1 MSYSLF
7 LTGFPG
13 FITSKLIYQL
23 TVHRSDLEFH
33 LLIQEKFISLAEK
46 HREEI
51 VRLSPSLEN
60 KIHFYIG
67 DITLTDCGLSAKD
80 IEFLQSTIREVWHLA
95 AVYDL
100 AIDRDRAFHINLN
113 GTKQVLGLIKQFK
126 NLERHYYIST
136 AYVSGDRTGVIYEE
150 ELNVG
155 QRFRNYYEET
165 KFLAEVEVRNSMREI
180 PTTIFRPGIVVGD
193 SKTGE
198 TQKLDGP
205 YYVINLMSK
214 LPNTFAMSLIGSGRN
229 TVNFVPVDFLIS
241 AMSYLSSRVES
252 RDKIYH
258 LTDPNPLTQLEIFN
272 LLSGLLGKKLAAVP
286 TPHFLA
292 RFFMGLKPVYN
303 FTGMPKELTDYFDH
317 PHRYDCS
324 NTLGD
329 LKGSGIEV
337 PRFSSYAPQLVAYFH
352 KIKSEFDN
360 RKAMF

>member
-13 FITSKLIYQL
+13 FITSKLILRL
-23 TVHRSDLEFH
+23 TQHRSDLEFH
-33 LLIQEKFISLAEK
+33 LLVQEKFLSLAEK
-46 HREEI
+46 YRDDI

-67 DITLTDCGLSAKD
+67 DITLPDCGLQSKD
-80 IEFLQSTIREVWHLA
+80 MEFLKPNIREVWHLA

-100 AIDRDRAFHINLN
+100 AIDRERAFNINVN
-113 GTKQVLGLIKQFK
+113 GTINVLGLIKQFK
-126 NLERHYYIST
+126 NIERHYYIST
-136 AYVSGDRTGVIYEE
+136 AYVSGNRTGVIYEE
-150 ELNVG
+150 ELNAG
-155 QRFRNYYEET
+155 QKFRNFYEET
-165 KFLAEVEVRNSMREI
+165 KFLAEVEVRKTMSEI

-205 YYVINLMSK
+205 YYVINLMNK

-241 AMSYLSSRVES
+241 AMSYLSSRVDS
-252 RDKIYH
+252 HDKIYH
-258 LTDPNPLTQLEIFN
+258 LTDPNPLTQIEIFN
-272 LLSGLLGKKLAAVP
+272 LLSDLLGKKLAAIP

-292 RFFMGLKPVYN
+292 RFFMGLKPIYN

-324 NTLGD
+324 NTLSD
-329 LKGSGIEV
+329 LKGSGIAV
-337 PRFSSYAPQLVAYFH
+337 PKFSSYAPQLISYYN